1 MQHKTLSR
9 GLYPGGG
16 GGRLITRPTRK
27 RFKTS
32 YIAVLI
38 KFLYEF
44 TRFFLVPKR
53 LKKVEFILIQAR
65 VGLMTECIL
74 FVYR

>member
-16 GGRLITRPTRK
+16 GEAYNQTYKKAFQNELHSSVDQIPLWIY
-27 RFKTS
+27 S
-32 YIAVLI
+32 L
-38 KFLYEF
+38 
-44 TRFFLVPKR
+44 FLVPKR